1 MLAVPSLLTTTDG
14 DPHRQSEIR
23 AVGPLTRTAT
33 HPGCTSLP
41 ANLYLDRYRAGGTAR
56 TPNVCL
62 EERSEPSH
70 SVASS
75 GKSSHIGC
83 SRGVVWRRADAGSD
97 SVRPCETEKLGFL
110 LGRAEPGRAT
120 MARWFVHSIGG
131 PRRSRGLLTGHRR
144 HSGPVCRVRN
154 ELDERAVKPVHV

>member
-1 MLAVPSLLTTTDG
+1 
-14 DPHRQSEIR
+14 
-23 AVGPLTRTAT
+23 
-33 HPGCTSLP
+33 
-41 ANLYLDRYRAGGTAR
+41 
-56 TPNVCL
+56 
-62 EERSEPSH
+62 
-70 SVASS
+70 VASS